1 MTNIKNIELL
11 LILHSIQNSKLLL
24 RKKISFIAYSVRMK
38 RFYCRNRLII
48 LGIIGLTTCLPVQLS
63 AQNESIYYKLTHPET
78 KAVSFLLGTYHNY
91 PEGWYEVPKEVK
103 EALAKTT
110 SLITETGLARSTKY
124 STKIN
129 QATRYKQGQ
138 TVLDKLK
145 GSRKDNFQK
154 YIDEKIAGSESE
166 KMRVLNRK
174 PYFMLGSLFA
184 LRFSDSVMSM
194 EAELKALAIDNDIQI
209 KGLEPDEKR
218 LLRYAKKYSR
228 MSNTNNLGLVTEFQM
243 LSKAMMFSKYLDG
256 DILAMSKMAGGATPM
271 AIERNQYWVPQ
282 LVEML
287 REPSF
292 VAVGAGHLI
301 GELAVQEL
309 LKEQGF
315 SVTPIALSH
324 PRPQV
329 LIDLLLELDPPKQ
342 ETKEKDK

>member
-1 MTNIKNIELL
+1 MTNIKNNELL
-11 LILHSIQNSKLLL
+11 LILNSIQNSKLLL
-24 RKKISFIAYSVRMK
+24 RKKISFINYSVGMK
-38 RFYCRNRLII
+38 RFCCRNRLTI
-48 LGIIGLTTCLPVQLS
+48 LGIIALITCLPVQLS

-78 KAVSFLLGTYHNY
+78 KATSFLLGTYHNY
-91 PEGWYEVPKEVK
+91 PEGWYQVPREVK

-110 SLITETGLARSTKY
+110 SLITEMGLARSTKY
-124 STKIN
+124 SNKIN

-166 KMRVLNRK
+166 KMSVLNRK

-194 EAELKALAIDNDIQI
+194 EAELKALAIDNDIQL

-228 MSNTNNLGLVTEFQM
+228 MSNTNNLGLVIELQM
-243 LSKAMMFSKYLDG
+243 LTSAIMFAEYLKG
-256 DILAMSKMAGGATPM
+256 DILAMSKKAGGATPM

-324 PRPQV
+324 PRSQV
-329 LIDLLLELDPPKQ
+329 HIDLLLELNPPEQK
-342 ETKEKDK
+342 TIDIDK